1 MPQNRQSV
9 IDDLSVSQ
17 VCEISFG
24 TTDQDV
30 ALVNANRQTIQRI
43 PFTRTRNTKSSTTL
57 VERAMCVA
65 HQIPPVLAD
74 KLIANKIQGGRHMPA
89 PIHVSMEASTI

>member
-1 MPQNRQSV
+1 MSFLWIASLVGSRLALQIS
-9 IDDLSVSQ
+9 ISQ

-24 TTDQDV
+24 ATDQYV

-43 PFTRTRNTKSSTTL
+43 PFTRTRNTQSGVAL
-57 VERAMCVA
+57 VERAMRVA

-74 KLIANKIQGGRHMPA
+74 KLIADKI
-89 PIHVSMEASTI
+89 